1 MCESVLDVLHN
12 ASRTPAKN
20 VKEAESLVV
29 RHAITVNVIA
39 HAHTQHLGKTL
50 VEAYP
55 VLNPAIRGYA
65 TFKTTVDN
73 VNSHAETG
81 RTSLVSIVRVG
92 HPTASHDGVTRRLG
106 GLGSHPEPQGG
117 LEGDRTIRLD

>member
-1 MCESVLDVLHN
+1 MLHS
-12 ASRTPAKN
+12 ASRTLAKN
-20 VKEAESLVV
+20 VKETQSLVV
-29 RHAITVNVIA
+29 RHAITVDVIA
-39 HAHTQHLGKTL
+39 HAHTQHLGKTF

-55 VLNPAIRGYA
+55 VVNSAIRGYA

-73 VNSHAETG
+73 VDSHAETG
-81 RTSLVSIVRVG
+81 RTSLARIVGGGR
-92 HPTASHDGVTRRLG
+92 PTASHDGMTRRLG